1 MKILPL
7 FLCILLNSCV
17 TGKIATKTGVEEI
30 HFGNGGGFTGEI
42 KEYTLTSES
51 KLLQNGKELKKI
63 DSEITFE
70 VFNSAK
76 ELKDYQYSNPDNMY
90 SFIELKTKEKTN
102 RIVWSYGSTDID
114 KKVTELYNKLILT
127 TK

>member
-1 MKILPL
+1 M
-7 FLCILLNSCV
+7 
-17 TGKIATKTGVEEI
+17 TGKIATKTGIEEI

-76 ELKDYQYSNPDNMY
+76 ELKDYQYSKPDNMY